1 MTKRQGL
8 MASAAVLAAALATA
22 PAGLADERP
31 AASEPQAAG
40 PVAPRAGRT
49 IVGRSRS
56 LDNTAE
62 QRGRPCRRGLGHH
75 PALACR
81 ARGNA
86 GGPQPDGEL
95 ARIDSP

>member
-1 MTKRQGL
+1 MTKPQGL

-31 AASEPQAAG
+31 AASEP
-40 PVAPRAGRT
+40 PRAGRT

-56 LDNTAE
+56 LDNAAE
-62 QRGRPCRRGLGHH
+62 QRERPCRRGLGHH